1 MSDISSLTSWYS
13 NWQERRVLVYGLGAS
28 GFSAADTLHELGC
41 NVLVLADAIDANY
54 RDLLEVLGIR
64 YSTET
69 NEFEALAK
77 EFQPDFAVVSPGI
90 KPTTS
95 LVVQLTQAA
104 VPIMGDIELAW
115 RVRDKVQEQHWILIT
130 GTNGK
135 TTTTQLV
142 EQMLIADGKRAVAC
156 GNIGTP
162 VLDAVRAPEGFDYLV
177 VEISSFQLHY
187 LNNVEPTVAA
197 LLNIAEDHIDW
208 HGSYEAYKTA
218 KGKVFSA
225 ATKAIVYNA
234 EDQQTRLLA
243 EQADVRDEAVLAAAF
258 TRAMPADLQVGFVEE
273 FLIDRAFFG
282 YRAAELP
289 ELANLDDI
297 AKIGVVTPHLLSNVA
312 AAAAIARACDVS
324 PTAIKDA
331 VSNFKLDRHRI
342 EFVIEREG
350 VLWFDD
356 SKATNA
362 HAADA
367 SLIAFESVVWL
378 VGGLLK
384 DVDLTE
390 LVRKHK
396 DRVRCAIVI
405 GANRAEL
412 VEVLQKHAPDV
423 KLIDIDAEPSD
434 SVMTRAVAAAAAN
447 ALPGDVVLL
456 APAAAS
462 MDQFRDYADRGNQ
475 FAAAVRQLP

>member
-1 MSDISSLTSWYS
+1 MSDLSNLTSWYS

-28 GFSAADTLHELGC
+28 GFSVADTLNELGC
-41 NVLVLADAIDANY
+41 KILVLADAIDANY
-54 RDLLEVLGIR
+54 RDLLEVLGIS
-64 YSTET
+64 YSTDT
-69 NEFEALAK
+69 GDFANLARD
-77 EFQPDFAVVSPGI
+77 FQPDFAVVSPGI
-90 KPTTS
+90 KPSNS
-95 LVVQLTQAA
+95 LVVQLNNDA

-115 RVRDKVQEQHWILIT
+115 RVRDKVREQEWILIT

-156 GNIGTP
+156 GNIGNP
-162 VLDAVRAPEGFDYLV
+162 VLDAVREPEGFDYLV

-187 LNNVEPTVAA
+187 LSNVEPAVAA
-197 LLNIAEDHIDW
+197 LLNLAEDHIDW
-208 HGSYEAYKTA
+208 HGSFDAYKLA
-218 KGKVFSA
+218 KGKVFNA

-234 EDQQTRLLA
+234 EDEQTRALA
-243 EQADVRDEAVLAAAF
+243 EQAEVRDESVLAAAF
-258 TRAMPADLQVGFVEE
+258 TRSMPVDLQVGFVEE
-273 FLIDRAFFG
+273 FLIDRAFYG
-282 YRAAELP
+282 YRVAELP
-289 ELANLDDI
+289 ELANLEDI
-297 AKIGVVTPHLLSNVA
+297 AKIGVITPHLLANVA

-324 PTAIKDA
+324 ASAIKRA
-331 VSNFKLDRHRI
+331 VAGFKLDRHRI
-342 EFVIEREG
+342 EFVLEREG

-367 SLIAFESVVWL
+367 SLAAFESVVWL

-390 LVRKHK
+390 LVIKHK
-396 DRVRCAIVI
+396 ERIRCAVVI
-405 GANRAEL
+405 GAERTEL
-412 VEVLQKHAPDV
+412 IELLRRHAPDCKIV
-423 KLIDIDAEPSD
+423 DIDSEPGD
-434 SVMTRAVAAAAAN
+434 SVMIRAVQAAAEISE
-447 ALPGDVVLL
+447 PGDAVLL

-475 FAAAVRQLP
+475 FAAAVRQLR